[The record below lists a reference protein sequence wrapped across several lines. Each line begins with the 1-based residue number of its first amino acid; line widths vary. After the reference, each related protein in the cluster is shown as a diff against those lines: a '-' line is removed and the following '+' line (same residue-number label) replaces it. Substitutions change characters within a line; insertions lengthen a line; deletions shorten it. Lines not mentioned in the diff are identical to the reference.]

1 VADSSW
7 KDDVLRGSVL
17 DRLIAGEGRGGS
29 GVSYGYV
36 GVRELRDSVALHL
49 EWLLNSKQWC
59 PWDLEDFKEARE
71 SNLTYGLPDLSTY
84 SWRSGSHANK
94 IAGFITE
101 AIRRFEPRL
110 QPQSIKVEVLPS
122 GGVDDFQVAFKIHAV
137 LNVDPIR
144 EPVTF
149 NSDMDMATNEIHVS
163 GDF

>member
-17 DRLIAGEGRGGS
+17 DRLIAGEGSGGS
-29 GVSYGYV
+29 SSSYGYV

-49 EWLLNSKQWC
+49 EWLLNSKRWC
-59 PWDLEDFKEARE
+59 PWDLEAFKEARE

-84 SWRSGSHANK
+84 SWRSGK
-94 IAGFITE
+94 DAGRIGEFIKE

-110 QPQSIKVEVLPS
+110 QPQSIKVEVLPA
-122 GGVDDFQVAFKIHAV
+122 GGVDDFSVGFRIHGI

-149 NSDMDMATNEIHVS
+149 NSDMDMTTNEIHVS
-163 GDF
+163 GEF